1 MINPRTPVLVGS
13 GQITQKIDNLSE
25 AKDPI
30 DLMKDSSVLAIN
42 DTTVSDLSNHIDTV
56 VTVRFIFDSGAGAR
70 PPFSIFK
77 NPPKS
82 LADRLGIEDAKTF
95 YGPTGGNTPQYL
107 VNIMAEKISQGESD
121 VVLLSGSECFS
132 SMRKASK
139 QGIKTGWGEDSGGQR
154 IDLGFEK
161 AGGTDNEMKH
171 GIALPVNVYPLFE
184 TAIRGRM
191 GHSIEK
197 HQNYLGELFAP
208 FTKIAKEHP
217 NAWFPIE
224 RSAVEISTANKANRY
239 ISYPYT
245 KYMNAIMEVDQASSL
260 IMMSEERANHFSIPK
275 EKRIYLHGCGD
286 INEVWNVTERP
297 ELHTSK
303 AIRLMGEKAFEM
315 SGWNID
321 QVDYLDL
328 YSCFPSMVEL
338 GREALDIGIKDSR
351 DLTVTGGLPYFGG
364 AGNNYVTHSIAT
376 LMDKLRE
383 KPGSKGLC
391 TSNGWFATKHGIGLY
406 SSEPYEG
413 DWKREDPKSY
423 QKDIDLM
430 TKPEVDEKPSGD
442 GKIETYTVSNGRE
455 GPELGIVIGRLN
467 SSNSRFIAIT
477 QKDSDL
483 ETMISQECLGRDCNV
498 KQVEGNYSIVN
509 IK

>member
-25 AKDPI
+25 SKDPI
-30 DLMKDSSVLAIN
+30 DLMRDSSVLAIN
-42 DTTVSDLSNHIDTV
+42 DTTVSDLSNHIDSV
-56 VTVRFIFDSGAGAR
+56 VTIRFIFDSGAGAR

-82 LADRLGIEDAKTF
+82 LADRLGIKNAKTF

-161 AGGTDNEMKH
+161 PGGTDNEMKH
-171 GIALPVNVYPLFE
+171 GIAMPVNVYPLFE

-197 HQNYLGELFAP
+197 HQKYLGELFSP

-224 RSAVEISTANKANRY
+224 RSANEISTVTEANRY
-239 ISYPYT
+239 IGYPYT

-260 IMMSEERANHFSIPK
+260 IMMSEEKANHFSIPN

-297 ELHTSK
+297 ELHKSK

-315 SGWNID
+315 SGWDID
-321 QVDYLDL
+321 QIDFLDL

-338 GREALDIGIKDSR
+338 GREALDIGMSDSR

-406 SSEPYEG
+406 SNEPYEG
-413 DWKREDPKSY
+413 DWKREDPKNY
-423 QKDIDLM
+423 QNDIDLM

-442 GKIETYTVSNGRE
+442 GKIETYTVANGRN
-455 GPELGIVIGRLN
+455 GPELGIVIGRLDSTN
-467 SSNSRFIAIT
+467 ARFIAVT
-477 QKDSDL
+477 QKESDL
-483 ETMISQECLGRDCNV
+483 EYLISQECLGRDCSVN
-498 KQVEGNYSIVN
+498 QLEGGYSIVN